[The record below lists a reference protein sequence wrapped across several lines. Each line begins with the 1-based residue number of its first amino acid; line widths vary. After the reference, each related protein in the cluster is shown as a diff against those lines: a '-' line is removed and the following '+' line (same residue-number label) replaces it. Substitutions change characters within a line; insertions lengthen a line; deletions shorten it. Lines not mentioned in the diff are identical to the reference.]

1 MQTSWNRLKK
11 MDRLKF
17 STSHCYG
24 HHRKINASFNVMLCS
39 QPHCYGTLPS
49 LQGEHFVWPTLQIWR
64 KFAEKCFRAHIVCLR
79 LSDDSTISKFS
90 FSTKHMENFIYKNSQ
105 QMPNSEN
112 SYPWNQTKRF
122 WGKYHIS
129 SFCPIKKTNHF
140 WPVWG
145 TCTVRGDLIWGRKKK
160 QKKKT
165 DWSIQHIYEEEETIK
180 KLFSQAAFPFDMS
193 RYCTVGRWC
202 CCPWY
207 HQSAKVFHPFWHR
220 QGTHQSPS
228 EYKWYSFWCH
238 IINLPSLLT
247 MTGHTPKS
255 IWIQIL
261 QLLMP
266 RHQWE
271 ATWKTL
277 LFL

>member
-1 MQTSWNRLKK
+1 MDTTGRSMLHSMWCCARSHIAMEPSHLFRANILCDQPYKSGENLQKSVFGLILYASDYLTTAWSANFHLAQNTWKILYIKIHNKCQTQKTLTLGIRQKDFGGNT
-11 MDRLKF
+11 
-17 STSHCYG
+17 TSHLSVQLRKQITFGQFGVPAQSEVIWYG
-24 HHRKINASFNVMLCS
+24 
-39 QPHCYGTLPS
+39 
-49 LQGEHFVWPTLQIWR
+49 E
-64 KFAEKCFRAHIVCLR
+64 E
-79 LSDDSTISKFS
+79 
-90 FSTKHMENFIYKNSQ
+90 
-105 QMPNSEN
+105 
-112 SYPWNQTKRF
+112 
-122 WGKYHIS
+122 
-129 SFCPIKKTNHF
+129 
-140 WPVWG
+140 
-145 TCTVRGDLIWGRKKK
+145 
-160 QKKKT
+160 KKT